1 MKSIEKIFTGN
12 REWSAEISKSDP
24 AFFDTISKG
33 QSPDILW
40 IGCSDS
46 RVPPDTITGS
56 SPGTIFVHRNIANMA
71 VHTDFSFLSVLQY
84 AIDVLK
90 VGHVVVCGHYSCGGV
105 TAAVK
110 GEPHGLIDNWLLHI
124 NDVYLKYK
132 DELMKIE
139 EIPHRADRLSELNV
153 LEQVSNVS
161 ITPTIQGAWQRG
173 QKVTIHGFVFD
184 LSSGLLK
191 DLNIGITSSQDIGH
205 ISL

>member
-1 MKSIEKIFTGN
+1 MKSIEKIFNGN
-12 REWSAEISKSDP
+12 REWSAEISRSDP
-24 AFFDTISKG
+24 AFFDSISQG

-40 IGCSDS
+40 LGCSDS

-71 VHTDFSFLSVLQY
+71 VHTDFNFLSVLQY

-90 VGHVVVCGHYSCGGV
+90 VGNVVVCGHYSCGGV
-105 TAAVK
+105 TAAIK
-110 GEPHGLIDNWLLHI
+110 KEPHGLIDNWLLHI

-132 DELMKIE
+132 DELM
-139 EIPHRADRLSELNV
+139 EIDDIPGRADRLSELNV
-153 LEQVSNVS
+153 QEQVKSVS
-161 ITPTIQGAWQRG
+161 FTPTIQGAWQRG

-191 DLNIGITSSQDIGH
+191 DLNISRNSIQNSGE
-205 ISL
+205 